1 MFDSSLDIE
10 HVFGH
15 GRGMPLARVRR
26 RRATVV
32 FAAMVLVLAVPA
44 ASRAVGDHRDRPAT
58 YVVRSGDTL
67 WSIAVSVSPGRDPRA
82 TVDAIVRANGV
93 DAAHL
98 VPGQQLQLPA

>member
-15 GRGMPLARVRR
+15 RRGMPPGRIRR

-32 FAAMVLVLAVPA
+32 LAAMVLVLAVPA
-44 ASRAVGDHRDRPAT
+44 ASRAVGDHRDRPAA

-67 WSIAVSVSPGRDPRA
+67 WSIAVSVSPGSDPRA